1 MSQKKLFAI
10 IIMTKLHLNSINKKR
25 KVSNNKNTKIKL
37 NIFIKNN
44 LELNIL
50 IEKFKLLNLSLKR
63 KYHNIN

>member
-50 IEKFKLLNLSLKR
+50 IEKFKLLNLRLKR